1 MKLRQKILLLA
12 VAPLAVAMFG
22 IALAVRYQATELA
35 RHERTLVEA
44 AYLQSK
50 EMELRHYVELAQ
62 SAIAPMVRSGHNDA
76 ATRAAAMEALA
87 RLDYGPDGYFF
98 LYDMQGRNLMHPRQ
112 PELVGQDLWLMRDP
126 QGALTI
132 QKLIQ
137 AARDG
142 GGSVR
147 YLWKKPS
154 SQQVAP
160 KLGYVVS
167 IPEWNWMVGTGI
179 YLDDVE
185 ETLRRLDARA
195 AIDIRETMG
204 WIGAIAAISILLVAA
219 SGLALN
225 ISEHREA
232 DAKLRQL
239 AQRVVQSQEEER
251 ARLSRELHDGVSQL
265 LVSVKLVL
273 ETATNRLRLAPTEAA
288 SVMPVLG
295 MALNRLDTVFNE
307 VRRVARNLRP
317 ALLDDLGLYAAL
329 QHLAREMQDG
339 STLQVEVAQAGHP
352 RELPDEQATAL
363 FRIAQ
368 EALTNVGRHARAR
381 KVGVT
386 LDFAEQATR
395 LTVRDDGVGFDV
407 ARMQVDPDRG
417 IGLRNLRER
426 MAALGGQFDIFS
438 GAGGTR
444 LVASLPLARTS
455 APPPAAAADHQ
466 SVAGTTAP
474 AAGRAAPSG
483 ATTRSPDS
491 SDIAPS

>member
-12 VAPLAVAMFG
+12 VAPLAVAMLG
-22 IALAVRYQATELA
+22 IALAVRFQATQLA
-35 RHERTLVEA
+35 RHERALVEA
-44 AYLQSK
+44 AYIQSK
-50 EMELRHYVELAQ
+50 ETELRHYVELAQ
-62 SAIAPMVRSGHNDA
+62 SAIAPMVRSGRTDA
-76 ATRAAAMEALA
+76 GTRQAAMEALA

-112 PELVGQDLWLMRDP
+112 PELVGQDLWTLRDP

-132 QKLIQ
+132 QKLI
-137 AARDG
+137 AAAKAG

-154 SQQVAP
+154 SQQLAP
-160 KLGYVVS
+160 KLGYVVAV
-167 IPEWNWMVGTGI
+167 PEWGWMLGTGI

-185 ETLRRLDARA
+185 STLRQLDARA
-195 AIDIRETMG
+195 ETDIRETMA
-204 WIGAIAAISILLVAA
+204 WIGVIAAVSILLVAA

-251 ARLSRELHDGVSQL
+251 ARLSRELHDGISQL

-273 ETATNRLRLAPTEAA
+273 EAAANRLRLAPSEGAA
-288 SVMPVLG
+288 VAPVLG

-317 ALLDDLGLYAAL
+317 ALLDDLGIFAAL
-329 QHLAREMQDG
+329 QHLAREMQGG
-339 STLQVEVAQAGHP
+339 SQLEITVAQRGTP

-363 FRIAQ
+363 YRIAQ
-368 EALTNVGRHARAR
+368 EALTNVERHAGAR
-381 KVGVT
+381 QVT
-386 LDFAEQATR
+386 VALSFDADATS
-395 LTVRDDGVGFDV
+395 LTVRDDGRGFDV
-407 ARMQVDPDRG
+407 ARMQVDPQRG

-426 MAALGGQFDIFS
+426 IAALGGQFGIVS
-438 GAGGTR
+438 GIGGTE
-444 LVASLPLARTS
+444 LVATLPVMK
-455 APPPAAAADHQ
+455 AAARPATPLPAESSQ
-466 SVAGTTAP
+466 S
-474 AAGRAAPSG
+474 
-483 ATTRSPDS
+483 
-491 SDIAPS
+491 

>member
-12 VAPLAVAMFG
+12 VAPLAVAMLG
-22 IALAVRYQATELA
+22 IALAVRFQATQLA
-35 RHERTLVEA
+35 QHERTLVES

-50 EMELRHYVELAQ
+50 ETELRHYVELAQ
-62 SAIAPMVRSGHNDA
+62 SAIAPMVRSGRTDA
-76 ATRAAAMEALA
+76 ATRQAAMDALA

-98 LYDMQGRNLMHPRQ
+98 LYDLQGRNLMHPRQ
-112 PELVGQDLWLMRDP
+112 PELVGQDLWTLRDP

-132 QKLIQ
+132 QKLI
-137 AARDG
+137 AAAKAG

-154 SQQVAP
+154 SQQLAP
-160 KLGYVVS
+160 KLGYVVAV
-167 IPEWNWMVGTGI
+167 PEWGWMLGTGI

-185 ETLRRLDARA
+185 STLRQLDARA
-195 AIDIRETMG
+195 ATDIRETMA
-204 WIGAIAAISILLVAA
+204 WIGVIAAVSILLVAA

-251 ARLSRELHDGVSQL
+251 ARLSRELHDGISQL

-273 ETATNRLRLAPTEAA
+273 EAAANRLRLAPAEGAA
-288 SVMPVLG
+288 VAPVLG

-317 ALLDDLGLYAAL
+317 ALLDDLGIFAAL
-329 QHLAREMQDG
+329 QHLAREMQAG
-339 STLQVEVAQAGHP
+339 SQLQISVAQAGTP

-363 FRIAQ
+363 YRIVQ
-368 EALTNVGRHARAR
+368 EALTNVERHAGAR
-381 KVGVT
+381 KVTVA
-386 LDFAEQATR
+386 LAFDPDATR
-395 LTVRDDGVGFDV
+395 LTVRDDGCGFDV
-407 ARMQVDPDRG
+407 ARMQVDPRRG

-426 MAALGGQFDIFS
+426 IAALGGQFGIVS
-438 GAGGTR
+438 GIGGTE
-444 LVASLPLARTS
+444 LQAVLPLAKL
-455 APPPAAAADHQ
+455 PARP
-466 SVAGTTAP
+466 TAP
-474 AAGRAAPSG
+474 LPA
-483 ATTRSPDS
+483 DS
-491 SDIAPS
+491 SQS